1 MPTIEEQLA
10 LRARLQSVETDLLA
24 KGQRH
29 VQLIG
34 AAGTFEWVKAGALH
48 EPIQQAQGDIQ
59 EAEDMI
65 VAQGLRNVMVATD
78 EGLFLWHAKP
88 TKPKA
93 SKRPK
98 GGRPTHK

>member
-1 MPTIEEQLA
+1 MSAIEEHLA
-10 LRARLQSVETDLLA
+10 LRACLQSVETDLLA
-24 KGQRH
+24 NGKRH

-34 AAGTFEWVKAGALH
+34 TAGTFEWIKAEALH

-65 VAQGLRNVMVATD
+65 VAQGLHNIIVATD

-88 TKPKA
+88 RA

-98 GGRPTHK
+98 GERPTHK

>member
-10 LRARLQSVETDLLA
+10 LRARLQAVEADLLA
-24 KGQRH
+24 NGKRH

-34 AAGTFEWVKAGALH
+34 TAGTFEWIKAGALH

-65 VAQGLRNVMVATD
+65 VAQGSRNIMVATD

-88 TKPKA
+88 KA

-98 GGRPTHK
+98 GGRP